1 MDLIDSF
8 AYLMRVPKKR
18 PTQIDMAH
26 NECSLHELLV
36 WGGGLLPS
44 FSPFFTKASL
54 ALSPTMA
61 KHT

>member
-26 NECSLHELLV
+26 NGCSLHELLV
-36 WGGGLLPS
+36 WGGGATPQFLTLL
-44 FSPFFTKASL
+44 
-54 ALSPTMA
+54 
-61 KHT
+61 H